1 MAEARAVIGLEA
13 FSLALSSSLSQTGA
27 LGAGNRLKEICK
39 NCSKLLTTAQVT
51 NEMKKFH
58 G

>member
-27 LGAGNRLKEICK
+27 LGAGNRLKEIRK
-39 NCSKLLTTAQVT
+39 NWSKLLTLS
-51 NEMKKFH
+51 KI
-58 G
+58 

>member
-27 LGAGNRLKEICK
+27 LGAGNRLKEIRK
-39 NCSKLLTTAQVT
+39 KWSKLLITGD
-51 NEMKKFH
+51 K
-58 G
+58 